1 MNRINAME
9 TEVESDKLTKTE
21 KTALFDVLSDEE
33 KGNVVNQ
40 KGKIVVWTKDND
52 TQKKMLT
59 MVKAGKGNVRRNFPN
74 FYDKEGNRVTEK
86 NLKNK
91 KIADLITPQEAST
104 IIAEKNKQEAIL
116 ALRAKLEA
124 TSFTKAMIEKEY
136 GISIKVGTKE
146 DMILA
151 VIEKL
156 YGAENV

>member
-40 KGKIVVWTKDND
+40 KGKIVVWTKSDD
-52 TQKKMLT
+52 TKIKMLT

-74 FYDKEGNRVTEK
+74 FYDKEGNKVTEK
-86 NLKNK
+86 NLKDK

-104 IIAEKNKQEAIL
+104 IIAEKNRQEATESL
-116 ALRAKLEA
+116 KAKLTGMNKTE
-124 TSFTKAMIEKEY
+124 IEKEY
-136 GISIKVGTKE
+136 GVSKKLTK
-146 DMILA
+146 DGMIEA

-156 YGAENV
+156 YGADNV

>member
-1 MNRINAME
+1 MNRITAME

-40 KGKIVVWTKDND
+40 KGKIVVWTKSDD
-52 TQKKMLT
+52 TKIKMLT
-59 MVKAGKGNVRRNFPN
+59 MIKDGKGTVRRNFPN
-74 FYDKEGNRVTEK
+74 FYDKEGNKLTQD
-86 NLKNK
+86 NLKDK
-91 KIADLITPQEAST
+91 VVKDLITPTQASA
-104 IIAEKNKQEAIL
+104 IIAEKNRQEAIL
-116 ALRAKLEA
+116 ELRVKLEA

-136 GISIKVGTKE
+136 GVSTKVGIKE

-156 YGAENV
+156 YGVENV

>member
-40 KGKIVVWTKDND
+40 KGKIVVWTKSDD
-52 TQKKMLT
+52 TKIKMLT

-74 FYDKEGNRVTEK
+74 FYDKEGNKVTEK
-86 NLKNK
+86 NLKDK

-104 IIAEKNKQEAIL
+104 IIAEKNRQEATESL
-116 ALRAKLEA
+116 KAKLTGMNKTE
-124 TSFTKAMIEKEY
+124 IEKEY
-136 GISIKVGTKE
+136 GVSKKLTKDGMIK
-146 DMILA
+146 A

>member
-40 KGKIVVWTKDND
+40 KGKIVVWTKSDD
-52 TQKKMLT
+52 TKIKMLT

-74 FYDKEGNRVTEK
+74 FYDKEGNKVTEK
-86 NLKNK
+86 NLKDK

-104 IIAEKNKQEAIL
+104 IIAEKNRQEATESL
-116 ALRAKLEA
+116 KAKLTGMNKTE
-124 TSFTKAMIEKEY
+124 IEKEY
-136 GISIKVGTKE
+136 GVSKKLTKDGMIK
-146 DMILA
+146 A
-151 VIEKL
+151 VIEKI
-156 YGAENV
+156 YGAGNV